1 MTSTRPEGV
10 GAAGP
15 VLLAYDGGGLSAL
28 AIERAGLQ
36 LEKGREALVV
46 CVWQPADV
54 GFTPIDG
61 TSFDAGNTAEVRAAA
76 ERTAAHGAA
85 LAEAA
90 GFRAQGLT
98 VEGSPTWKG
107 IVGTAEERGRASSSS
122 APTGTA
128 VSSGTSS
135 GTSLPR
141 WSRTAPAT
149 CCWCTRAPRELH
161 SRLRASRSVFGST

>member
-61 TSFDAGNTAEVRAAA
+61 TSFDAGNAAEVRAAA

-107 IVGTAEERGRASSSS
+107 IVGTAEERGASLIVVGSHRHGGLIGHVVGNIAS
-122 APTGTA
+122 AVVTHC
-128 VSSGTSS
+128 
-135 GTSLPR
+135 
-141 WSRTAPAT
+141 T
-149 CCWCTRAPRELH
+149 CDVLLVHP
-161 SRLRASRSVFGST
+161 SAS